1 MNKTCL
7 IINFWLGNRRRFPL
21 IYDKDKLIFLK
32 QQIIFLEK
40 YKNNVDTIFFNFNV
54 DKEHYELL
62 SKAINI
68 TPKKIGNSE
77 IKINIRENYDFSYGA
92 WNEITKKEIEN
103 YDYFIFNED
112 DYVFTQNNWDDY
124 LVKKFNSKDNMG
136 YLGMAVRELHIYP
149 EVKKIL
155 GYENYETVRESFH
168 SVGITS
174 SDNLKLLFN
183 KKGNLI
189 EENKSNSYNT
199 EKGRIELTQTRW
211 SAQYYEIGKENFD
224 VRNEYQVDFQL
235 TDRKEDIWRLFHWN
249 EEKIMMSL
257 RTVLQP
263 NHTWY
268 MCYDYDYQKQKEYE

>member
-1 MNKTCL
+1 MGKTCL

-21 IYDKDKLIFLK
+21 IYDEDKLIFLK

-40 YKNNVDTIFFNFNV
+40 YKNNIDTIFFNFNV
-54 DKEHYELL
+54 QVEHYELL

-77 IKINIRENYDFSYGA
+77 IKINIRENHDFSYGA
-92 WNEITKKEIEN
+92 WNDITKKEIEN

-112 DYVFTQNNWDDY
+112 DYVFTQDNWDDY

-149 EVKKIL
+149 EVKKML
-155 GYENYETVRESFH
+155 GYDDYDTIRESFH
-168 SVGITS
+168 SAGITS
-174 SDNLKLLFN
+174 RDNLKLLFN
-183 KKGNLI
+183 KKGSLI
-189 EENKSNSYNT
+189 EENKINNYNT
-199 EKGRIELTQTRW
+199 EKGRIELTQSRW

-224 VRNEYQVDFQL
+224 VRNEYQVEFQL
-235 TDRKEDIWRLFHWN
+235 TDKEEDIWRLFHWN
-249 EEKIMMSL
+249 EEKIIVSL

-263 NHTWY
+263 NYIWY
-268 MCYDYDYQKQKEYE
+268 ICYDNDYLKQKEYE